1 MERVTIGKLKNQLS
15 AYLRKVKAGETVIV
29 CDRNTP
35 IARIMSIETE
45 KSPETS
51 EDRVARMVS
60 EGKLIPPKHPMAHE
74 KLMDI
79 LRQEPPASRTGK
91 SLLDALLEERAEGR

>member
-29 CDRNTP
+29 CDRDTP
-35 IARIMSIETE
+35 IARLEPIGTA
-45 KSPETS
+45 KSSETS
-51 EDRVARMVS
+51 EERFARMIA
-60 EGKLIPPKHPMAHE
+60 EGKLIPPKNPMPHD
-74 KLMDI
+74 KLMEI

-91 SLLDALLEERAEGR
+91 SLLEALLEERAEGR